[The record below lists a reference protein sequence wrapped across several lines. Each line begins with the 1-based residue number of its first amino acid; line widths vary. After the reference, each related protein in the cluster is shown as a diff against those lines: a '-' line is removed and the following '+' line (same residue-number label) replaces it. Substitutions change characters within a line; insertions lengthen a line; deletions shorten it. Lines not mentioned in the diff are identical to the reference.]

1 MLFKALVRPEH
12 MNQHGSLF
20 GGYMLLW
27 VDEYAYIAA
36 LEDYPL
42 GRFVTRGMEAAEFSH
57 PVKCGALLTFDV
69 TRTRAGHSSV
79 TYRVEVSARNMTESR
94 ETPVFSTS
102 VTLCAVDELGRKT
115 ALPQGGFDGDFSQP
129 PCVCK

>member
-1 MLFKALVRPEH
+1 MQFKALVRPEH

-36 LEDYPL
+36 LEDYPS

-57 PVKCGALLTFDV
+57 PVNCGALLTFDV
-69 TRTRAGHSSV
+69 TRARIGRSSV
-79 TYRVEVSARNMTESR
+79 TYLVEVSARDMTETC
-94 ETPVFSTS
+94 ETPVFSTR
-102 VTLCAVDELGRKT
+102 VTLCAVDEAGRKT
-115 ALPQGGFDGDFSQP
+115 PLPP
-129 PCVCK
+129 KAK

>member
-1 MLFKALVRPEH
+1 MKFKALVRPEH

-36 LEDYPL
+36 LEEYPS

-57 PVKCGALLTFDV
+57 PVDCGALLTFEV
-69 TRTRAGHSSV
+69 TRVRSGCSSV
-79 TYRVEVSARNMTESR
+79 TYLVEVGARNPGENR
-94 ETPVFSTS
+94 ETPVFRTS
-102 VTLCAVDELGRKT
+102 VTLCAVDEQGRKT
-115 ALPQGGFDGDFSQP
+115 PLPPERRDA
-129 PCVCK
+129 K

>member
-1 MLFKALVRPEH
+1 MKFKTLVRPEH

-36 LEDYPL
+36 LEDHPC

-57 PVKCGALLTFDV
+57 PVACGALLTFEV
-69 TRTRAGHSSV
+69 TRVRAGRSSV
-79 TYRVEVSARNMTESR
+79 TYLVEVSARNMTESR
-94 ETPVFSTS
+94 ETPVFRTR
-102 VTLCAVDELGRKT
+102 VTLCAVDEQGRKT
-115 ALPQGGFDGDFSQP
+115 ALPQKPDA
-129 PCVCK
+129 K

>member
-1 MLFKALVRPEH
+1 MRFKTLVRPEH

-36 LEDYPL
+36 LEDYPR

-57 PVKCGALLTFDV
+57 PVDCGALLTFEV
-69 TRTRAGHSSV
+69 TLVRAGYSSV
-79 TYRVEVSARNMTESR
+79 TYRVEVSARNPTENR
-94 ETPVFSTS
+94 ETQVFRTN
-102 VTLCAVDELGRKT
+102 VTLCAVDEKGCK
-115 ALPQGGFDGDFSQP
+115 APLPQ
-129 PCVCK
+129 KRRNAE

>member
-1 MLFKALVRPEH
+1 MQFKVLVRPEH

-36 LEDYPL
+36 LEDYPS

-57 PVKCGALLTFDV
+57 PVNCGALLTFDV
-69 TRTRAGHSSV
+69 TRVKTGRSSV
-79 TYRVEVSARNMTESR
+79 TYRVEVGARNMTETN
-94 ETPVFSTS
+94 ETPVFRTC
-102 VTLCAVDELGRKT
+102 VTLCAVDETGRKT
-115 ALPQGGFDGDFSQP
+115 PLPQQTR
-129 PCVCK
+129 

>member
-1 MLFKALVRPEH
+1 MLFKVLVRPEH

-42 GRFVTRGMEAAEFSH
+42 ARFVTRGMEAAVFSH

-69 TRTRAGHSSV
+69 TRARVGHSSV
-79 TYRVEVSARNMTESR
+79 TYRVEVSSRNMTESC
-94 ETPVFSTS
+94 ETPVFHTS
-102 VTLCAVDELGRKT
+102 VTLCAVDENGRK
-115 ALPQGGFDGDFSQP
+115 APLPQQ
-129 PCVCK
+129 